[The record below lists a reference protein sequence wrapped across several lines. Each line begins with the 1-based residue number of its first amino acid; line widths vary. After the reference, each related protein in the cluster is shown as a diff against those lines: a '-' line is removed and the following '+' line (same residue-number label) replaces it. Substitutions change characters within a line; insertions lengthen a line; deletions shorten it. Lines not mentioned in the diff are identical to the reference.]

1 MKARNI
7 LAGIVFLAANYA
19 VAYPMVGDK
28 VEWKGTVVGSDGT
41 STEVLGSKEILEQ
54 DPTTMKWLVKSW
66 YKMGKW
72 EKMETKYAKKMWTPE
87 KWTTVQTNCVA
98 RGGMLED
105 VTVPAGTFSTCKF
118 TKSDEDFVGLGKHDD
133 DDDGTMTMWMGDVP
147 FGVVK
152 VMHTGDKG
160 TKTIE
165 LNAVTLGQ

>member
-1 MKARNI
+1 MKAKNI
-7 LAGIVFLAANYA
+7 IAGLVFLAANYA

-28 VEWKGTVVGSDGT
+28 AEWKGSVVGTDGT

-66 YKMGKW
+66 MKMGKW
-72 EKMETKYAKKMWTPE
+72 ERMETKETKKMYTPE
-87 KWTTVQTNCVA
+87 KWTKIQTNCVA
-98 RGGMLED
+98 KGGVLED

-118 TKSDEDFVGLGKHDD
+118 TKTDEDFMPMGKHD
-133 DDDGTMTMWMGDVP
+133 DDDGTMTMWWGDVP

-152 VMHTGDKG
+152 ATYVSESGK

-165 LNAVTLGQ
+165 LSTVTLGQ